1 MCIEHFR
8 YLMFRHKTIRC
19 PLESSEDGVFPHFFS
34 VDLSHR
40 KAVLLRGGPLWKGLG
55 GIITY
60 TSVPFAP
67 PFLWLFGASSVYPS
81 LCKNEGLLV
90 LFVLWHAVVLPM
102 GAVVSQRLTVVPARD
117 AVVPQALAVVPLHGR
132 GSTVASGRAQQHER
146 KSGRM

>member
-1 MCIEHFR
+1 M
-8 YLMFRHKTIRC
+8 KTEFSLR
-19 PLESSEDGVFPHFFS
+19 FFS
-34 VDLSHR
+34 VDLSRR

-90 LFVLWHAVVLPM
+90 LVVL
-102 GAVVSQRLTVVPARD
+102 GHAVVPARD
-117 AVVPQALAVVPLHGR
+117 AVVPQSLVVVPLHGR
-132 GSTVASGRAQQHER
+132 GSTVASGWAQQHER
-146 KSGRM
+146 K